1 MEGYF
6 KREKDKNY
14 LVFEKE
20 IQEDSYKYKM
30 ILHNKIR
37 GLLDCRIYHVDNI
50 TKVQYDISSKQSLKR
65 ICEKK
70 HLNQQQ
76 FEAVLAAVQG
86 LMQELA
92 RYCLSLD
99 EVFLNPEYIY
109 ADMESFEVYFCYYPD
124 RKQILAEQEFHQ
136 LAEYL
141 INYLDYEDKEVIEK
155 GYALYRYTMEENY
168 DIGKSIQK
176 ARLGHAEKGETS
188 KKVEE
193 AEEDINW
200 KDEEYQ
206 YKEEKQISKI
216 AEGGIFNHIF
226 NRFKGET
233 KGERISEELEN
244 EEYNYNEES
253 IVEVEE
259 EGEEK
264 YGHTMLLKEVKNKP
278 MHYLVCLSEGGYQDF
293 SITKFPFV
301 IGKGKEWADGVI
313 PHNLISRIHAQ
324 LEEESGEI
332 FITDLNSTNGTGVND
347 ELLEANQTVQLKSGD
362 IVNFSEVYYRFV

>member
-30 ILHNKIR
+30 LLHNKIR
-37 GLLDCRIYHVDNI
+37 GLLECRIYHIDNI

-70 HLNQQQ
+70 HLNRQQ
-76 FEAVLAAVQG
+76 FEAILAAVQE

-109 ADMESFEVYFCYYPD
+109 GDMESFDIYFCYYPD
-124 RKQILAEQEFHQ
+124 KGQTLAEQEFHQ

-141 INYLDYEDKEVIEK
+141 INYLDYEDKGVIEK

-168 DIGKSIQK
+168 DIAKSIQK
-176 ARLGHAEKGETS
+176 TRAERIEKAEIE
-188 KKVEE
+188 KDKPEIEE
-193 AEEDINW
+193 ITNW
-200 KDEEYQ
+200 KKEDYQ

-226 NRFKGET
+226 NRFKGEI
-233 KGERISEELEN
+233 KEEKISEEFED
-244 EEYNYNEES
+244 EEFHYGGES

-259 EGEEK
+259 DEER
-264 YGHTMLLKEVKNKP
+264 YGHTMLLKEAKNKP

-313 PHNLISRIHAQ
+313 SHNLISRIHAQ
-324 LEEESGEI
+324 LEEEEGEI

>member
-30 ILHNKIR
+30 LLHNKIR
-37 GLLDCRIYHVDNI
+37 GLLECRIYHIDNV

-70 HLNQQQ
+70 HLNRQQ
-76 FEAVLAAVQG
+76 FEAILAAVQE
-86 LMQELA
+86 LMQELI

-109 ADMESFEVYFCYYPD
+109 ADMESFEIYFCYYPD
-124 RKQILAEQEFHQ
+124 REQILAEQEFHQ

-141 INYLDYEDKEVIEK
+141 INYLDYEDKGAIEK
-155 GYALYRYTMEENY
+155 GYALYRYTMEDNY

-176 ARLGHAEKGETS
+176 TKAEHIEKAAEKEDQE
-188 KKVEE
+188 VEKE
-193 AEEDINW
+193 IDNWEED
-200 KDEEYQ
+200 EYQ
-206 YKEEKQISKI
+206 YKEERQISKI

-226 NRFKGET
+226 NRFKAELKEEKKPGESEDEEFCCR
-233 KGERISEELEN
+233 GESV
-244 EEYNYNEES
+244 
-253 IVEVEE
+253 VEVEE
-259 EGEEK
+259 EEER
-264 YGHTMLLKEVKNKP
+264 YGHTMLLKETKNKP

-301 IGKGKEWADGVI
+301 VGKGKEWADGVI

-324 LEEESGEI
+324 LEEEAGEI

>member
-30 ILHNKIR
+30 LLHNKIR
-37 GLLDCRIYHVDNI
+37 GLLECRIYHIDNI

-70 HLNQQQ
+70 HLNRQQ
-76 FEAVLAAVQG
+76 FEAILAAVQE

-109 ADMESFEVYFCYYPD
+109 GDMESFDIYFCYYPD
-124 RKQILAEQEFHQ
+124 KGQNLAEQEFHQ

-141 INYLDYEDKEVIEK
+141 INYLDYEDKGVIEK

-168 DIGKSIQK
+168 DIAKSIQK
-176 ARLGHAEKGETS
+176 TRAERIEKAEIE
-188 KKVEE
+188 KDKPEIEE
-193 AEEDINW
+193 ITNW
-200 KDEEYQ
+200 KKEDYQ

-226 NRFKGET
+226 NRFKGEI
-233 KGERISEELEN
+233 KEEKISEEFED
-244 EEYNYNEES
+244 EEFHYGGES

-259 EGEEK
+259 DE
-264 YGHTMLLKEVKNKP
+264 
-278 MHYLVCLSEGGYQDF
+278 
-293 SITKFPFV
+293 
-301 IGKGKEWADGVI
+301 IGRAHV
-313 PHNLISRIHAQ
+313 
-324 LEEESGEI
+324 
-332 FITDLNSTNGTGVND
+332 
-347 ELLEANQTVQLKSGD
+347 
-362 IVNFSEVYYRFV
+362 

>member
-14 LVFEKE
+14 LIFEKE
-20 IQEDSYKYKM
+20 IPEGSYKYRM
-30 ILHNKIR
+30 LLHNRIS
-37 GLLDCRIYHVDNI
+37 GLLNCRIYHVDNT

-70 HLNQQQ
+70 HLNRQR
-76 FEAVLAAVQG
+76 FEAVLVAIQN

-92 RYCLSLD
+92 RYFLSLD

-109 ADMESFEVYFCYYPD
+109 ADMETFELYFCCYPD
-124 RKQILAEQEFHQ
+124 KEQTLAEKEFHQ

-168 DIGKSIQK
+168 DIEKSIQK
-176 ARLGHAEKGETS
+176 ARAGHLEKDREEIERTEEEEENWKEEDYTYKGER
-188 KKVEE
+188 
-193 AEEDINW
+193 
-200 KDEEYQ
+200 
-206 YKEEKQISKI
+206 QISKI
-216 AEGGIFNHIF
+216 AEGGIFNHILT
-226 NRFKGET
+226 RLKGET
-233 KGERISEELEN
+233 KEEKELDELGDEI
-244 EEYNYNEES
+244 EEYHRES
-253 IVEVEE
+253 VVEVEE
-259 EGEEK
+259 EEEM
-264 YGHTMLLKEVKNKP
+264 YGHTMLLKETKNKP

-324 LEEESGEI
+324 LEEEAGEVY
-332 FITDLNSTNGTGVND
+332 ITDLNSTNGTGVNE

-362 IVNFSEVYYRFV
+362 IINFSEVYYRFV